1 MPLIKRYANRKL
13 YDTTGRRYVSLDA
26 IGEMVRQGQEVKVA
40 DHVTG
45 DDLTAMVLSQV
56 IADQERRQAGR
67 LSRAVLA
74 GLIRTGGETWEA
86 LRRGLAP
93 AAHPDEEIDAEIER
107 RIEGLVARGEVDP
120 AEANRWLRMLTADLP
135 LLAEA
140 ESSLEARLERT
151 LLSRWVPTRADFQ
164 TLIAQVEELEA
175 ALEKLSRS
183 QLLRPDP

>member
-56 IADQERRQAGR
+56 IAEQERRQAGR
-67 LSRAVLA
+67 LPRAVLA

-93 AAHPDEEIDAEIER
+93 AAHPDEEIDAAIER

-120 AEANRWLRMLTADLP
+120 AEANRWRRLLTADLP

-140 ESSLEARLERT
+140 ESSLEVRLERT
-151 LLSRWVPTRADFQ
+151 LLSRWVPTRTDFQ
-164 TLIAQVEELEA
+164 ALIAQVEELEA
-175 ALEKLSRS
+175 ALEKLSENA
-183 QLLRPDP
+183 LT